1 MKTFNQCS
9 ISGNHLREFLRKTST
24 DEKEL
29 AALLNVNPASL
40 KRWAAPSKDAPTSTT
55 YLVLLPLLLGAGVDI
70 IPESELE
77 AIDAV
82 LEDLGLQKDL
92 KNPERKRILRQVV
105 FARMNDDIKAARTLF
120 LRLKQAW
127 ENIDRENKILVQ
139 RSQT

>member
-1 MKTFNQCS
+1 MKNVNKCS
-9 ISGNHLREFLRKTST
+9 ISGAHLKKFLEKTST
-24 DEKEL
+24 DEKDL

-40 KRWAAPSKDAPTSTT
+40 KRWAAPTKDAPTSTT

-82 LEDLGLQKDL
+82 LEGLGLQKDL

-105 FARMNDDIKAARTLF
+105 FARMNDDMKSARALF
-120 LRLKQAW
+120 VSLKDAW
-127 ENIDRENKILVQ
+127 ENIDRGNKIMEE